1 MEHRC
6 EVCDSFRPRRA
17 LDPARELLEV
27 SFGERRVLLCRGHA
41 GIARN
46 SQVSA
51 FDELRTL
58 YAESDGKRSYIAR
71 RAQSASASEGSPRS
85 AGRRAGDLAQ

>member
-6 EVCDSFRPRRA
+6 EVCDSFRPRRD
-17 LDPARELLEV
+17 LDPTRALLEV
-27 SFGERRVLLCRGHA
+27 SFGDRRVWLCRGHA

-46 SQVSA
+46 SEVSS

-58 YAESDGKRSYIAR
+58 YAESEGKRSYISR
-71 RAQSASASEGSPRS
+71 RTQGANEGAQRSVGRRS
-85 AGRRAGDLAQ
+85 ADLAR

>member
-6 EVCDSFRPRRA
+6 EVCDSFRPRRE
-17 LDPARELLEV
+17 LDPTRALLEV
-27 SFGERRVLLCRGHA
+27 TFGERRVWLCRGHA

-46 SQVSA
+46 SEVAS

-58 YAESDGKRSYIAR
+58 YAESEGKRSYISR
-71 RAQSASASEGSPRS
+71 RARAGASESTPRS
-85 AGRRAGDLAQ
+85 AGRRSGDLAR